1 MPIFEYK
8 CEKCGEAFEKLV
20 SKVDEK
26 VVCEKCGSKKVEKQL
41 SSFSAS
47 VKEGGGNSC
56 SVSDCASCCP
66 TGSCCPSGTCG
77 F

>member
-1 MPIFEYK
+1 
-8 CEKCGEAFEKLV
+8 
-20 SKVDEK
+20 
-26 VVCEKCGSKKVEKQL
+26 
-41 SSFSAS
+41 

>member
-8 CEKCGEAFEKLV
+8 CDKCGEVFEKLV
-20 SKVDEK
+20 SKSDAK
-26 VVCEKCGSKKVEKQL
+26 VECEKCGSKKVDKQL
-41 SSFSAS
+41 SAFSAS

-66 TGSCCPSGTCG
+66 GGSCGL
-77 F
+77 

>member
-8 CEKCGEAFEKLV
+8 CEKCEAKFEKLI
-20 SKVDEK
+20 SSTNTK

-41 SSFSAS
+41 SSFSAK
-47 VKEGGGNSC
+47 VNEGGSNSC

-66 TGSCCPSGTCG
+66 SGTCG
-77 F
+77 L